1 MSDEDHVRSAR
12 HDSTRNDSVRNV
24 SGGRGGRGVRSGGES
39 PAERALREIE
49 ASRARRSERDRA
61 RADRAGP
68 AAGPAADVNS
78 SPWGALRRTFGV
90 AALGEYD
97 QVMAAARVQ
106 LDSFG
111 YVAPQ
116 PVSWRWGTLV
126 VEAGAV
132 DAVRLRLDASRLC
145 AAIVD
150 ALPGCDGA
158 AVARLEVRVVS

>member
-1 MSDEDHVRSAR
+1 MSDEDHFRSAR

-49 ASRARRSERDRA
+49 ASRARRNERDRA
-61 RADRAGP
+61 RADPASGP
-68 AAGPAADVNS
+68 ASGVVS
-78 SPWGALRRTFGV
+78 FPWGALRRTFGV

-150 ALPGCDGA
+150 ALPGCDAA